1 MSRRAILRVV
11 KTNYTPS
18 APWMVRVPQ
27 RLHRIE
33 GARKKFFAKESI
45 AKAYVE
51 RLAKTAWR
59 LPQPGSRTLG
69 PTKTRSV
76 RVLPAA

>member
-11 KTNYTPS
+11 KTNYTPG

-51 RLAKTAWR
+51 RLAKR
-59 LPQPGSRTLG
+59 LPRGLD
-69 PTKTRSV
+69 
-76 RVLPAA
+76 